1 MQPDRFDGEVFAME
15 IDDVQGFGEVP
26 TQQELLD
33 VFASIVSPEDWAR
46 RWGAT
51 MNFTPEECL
60 RIAEMLQMGT
70 ERRVYPEFSSPQ
82 FRAMFPTAT
91 APTWWIFLHTDG
103 VGDADLCGRL
113 GKLMKD
119 YGFDPNQDDAPAT
132 ANLCVQLLER
142 ALRREGIA
150 RLSAAL
156 HAEDAAKGAGKGS
169 PSSRA
174 AAKAEGKGP
183 GKGKRSRR
191 PHA

>member
-1 MQPDRFDGEVFAME
+1 MQPDRFDGEVFPME
-15 IDDVQGFGEVP
+15 IDDVQCFGEMP

-60 RIAEMLQMGT
+60 RIARMLQMGT
-70 ERRVYPEFSSPQ
+70 ERRVYPEFSTPR

-91 APTWWIFLHTDG
+91 APTWWIFLHGDG
-103 VGDADLCGRL
+103 VADADLCGRL
-113 GKLMKD
+113 GNIMKK
-119 YGFDPNQDDAPAT
+119 GRFDPDADDAPAR
-132 ANLCVQLLER
+132 ASICVNLVEE

-156 HAEDAAKGAGKGS
+156 HAEDDAKGAGKGS
-169 PSSRA
+169 ASSRA